1 MVTGGFVDPVVSAQ
15 TTFRAVLAATSRP
28 GTLWPTGVEL
38 SSPAPLSRGAAAVA
52 LTLCDHDTPVWLD
65 PSLRAAE
72 AVAAWLRFHCGA
84 KVVEQPEVASF
95 AFAANP
101 RALPPF
107 QDFNLATADYPDR
120 STTIVLL
127 IETFQRGHNLV
138 LQGPGIRNQQSLR
151 AAPLPDDISERL
163 KFNRSLFP
171 RGVDLLLVSAD
182 QIAALPRSVRLCTEE
197 GRPCT

>member
-1 MVTGGFVDPVVSAQ
+1 MIAGGFVDPVVSAQ
-15 TTFRAVLAATSRP
+15 TAFRAVLAATSRP
-28 GTLWPTGVEL
+28 GTVWPIGGDL

-52 LTLCDHDTPVWLD
+52 LTLCDRDTPVWLD

-72 AVAAWLRFHCGA
+72 AVAAWVRFHCGA
-84 KVVEQPEVASF
+84 KVVEQPEAAGF

-107 QDFNLATADYPDR
+107 QHFNLGTDDYPDR
-120 STTIVLL
+120 STTVVLL

-138 LQGPGIRNQQSLR
+138 LRGPGIRNQQSLQ

-171 RGVDLLLVSAD
+171 RGVDLILVSAD

-197 GRPCT
+197 ERPCT

>member
-1 MVTGGFVDPVVSAQ
+1 MVGGGFVDPVASAQ
-15 TTFRAVLAATSRP
+15 TTFRAVLAASSRP
-28 GTLWPTGVEL
+28 GTVWPIGVEL
-38 SSPAPLSRGAAAVA
+38 SPPAPLSRGAAAVA
-52 LTLCDHDTPVWLD
+52 LTLCDRDTPVWLD
-65 PSLRAAE
+65 PSLCATD
-72 AVAAWLRFHCGA
+72 AVAAWLRFHCGV
-84 KVVEQPEVASF
+84 KVVEQPEAASF

-107 QDFNLATADYPDR
+107 QHFNLGTDDYPDR

-138 LQGPGIRNQQSLR
+138 LQGPGIRNHQSLQ
-151 AAPLPDDISERL
+151 AAPLPDDISQWL
-163 KFNRSLFP
+163 KSNRSLFP

-197 GRPCT
+197 TRPCT

>member
-1 MVTGGFVDPVVSAQ
+1 MVAAGFVDPVMSAQ

-28 GTLWPTGVEL
+28 GTVWPIEVEL
-38 SSPAPLSRGAAAVA
+38 SSHAPLSRGAAAVA
-52 LTLCDHDTPVWLD
+52 LTLCDRDTPIWLD
-65 PSLRAAE
+65 PSLCATE
-72 AVAAWLRFHCGA
+72 AVAAWLRFHCLA
-84 KVVEQPEVASF
+84 KVVEQPEAASF
-95 AFAANP
+95 AFAADT

-107 QDFNLATADYPDR
+107 RHFNVGTVDYPDR

-138 LQGPGIRNQQSLR
+138 LRGPGIRNQQLLR

-163 KFNRSLFP
+163 KSNRSLFP

-182 QIAALPRSVRLCTEE
+182 QIVALPRSVRLHTEE
-197 GRPCT
+197 ERPCT

>member
-1 MVTGGFVDPVVSAQ
+1 MVAGGFADPVLSAQ

-28 GTLWPTGVEL
+28 GTVWPIGVDL
-38 SSPAPLSRGAAAVA
+38 NPPAPLSRGAAAVA
-52 LTLCDHDTPVWLD
+52 LTLCDRDTPVWLD
-65 PSLRAAE
+65 ASLCATD

-84 KVVEQPEVASF
+84 KVVQQPEAAGF

-107 QDFNLATADYPDR
+107 QHFNLGTDDYPDR

-127 IETFQRGHNLV
+127 IETFQRGRNLV
-138 LQGPGIRNQQSLR
+138 LQGPGIRNQQSLQ
-151 AAPLPDDISERL
+151 AAPLPDDICDRL
-163 KFNRSLFP
+163 KINRSLFP

-197 GRPCT
+197 GQPCT